1 MPWSSR
7 HSRQHKL
14 FNSMFCASLR
24 SRLAHQILGNDS
36 SVSSDEELILGTTY
50 FAFNLLHITNNCYI
64 DHAPNYR
71 KNNCI
76 VLESALA
83 MTDTNF
89 LLNFCVQKDSF
100 LNLVEELKDYQE
112 LQPKVDC
119 FVCQHI

>member
-1 MPWSSR
+1 
-7 HSRQHKL
+7 
-14 FNSMFCASLR
+14 MFCASLH
-24 SRLAHQILGNDS
+24 SRLAHQILGDDS

-89 LLNFCVQKDSF
+89 LLHFCVQKDSF
-100 LNLVEELKDYQE
+100 LNLVEDLKDYQE
-112 LQPKVDC
+112 LQPPDEFKDII
-119 FVCQHI
+119 FPKPLDEILNNRR